1 MNRDVDTLI
10 GRLAPVTDERAGL
23 LLSEETAAGLADRIT
38 ATVPGPDP
46 VPGPAAGPRRRRP
59 VLVTVGLPLAT
70 AAAAAAAVTVLV
82 ARDEPGTPGP
92 PVSTQ
97 VSPKVRLAAALAFTD
112 RGDHIDVRVRDPLA
126 DPERYRAEFEAR
138 GLDVRLS
145 LVPGSPSLVGT
156 LVMLGTSEGTRDDD
170 VTAITAKGE
179 CETGGGGDQCPVGV
193 RIRTDYK
200 GSAEIVFARAAR
212 PGEQYNSAAPVTA
225 PGEVMHGMTFRN
237 HRVGAV
243 LDALKK
249 RNVTVPEYRAM
260 YGNESRDLRPE
271 QVPPTWYV
279 HDATPWAKNQVLM
292 FVGPAPSK

>member
-1 MNRDVDTLI
+1 MNRDIDALI
-10 GRLAPVTDERAGL
+10 GRLAPVTDDRAGR
-23 LLSEETAAGLADRIT
+23 LLSEETAAALADRIT
-38 ATVPGPDP
+38 ATVPGP
-46 VPGPAAGPRRRRP
+46 ASGPRRRRP

-70 AAAAAAAVTVLV
+70 AAAAGAAVTVVV

-97 VSPKVRLAAALAFTD
+97 VSPMVRLAALSFTA
-112 RGDHIDVRVRDPLA
+112 RGDYIDVRVRDPLA
-126 DPERYRAEFEAR
+126 DPERYRAEFKAR
-138 GLDVRLS
+138 GLDVKLS
-145 LVPGSPSLVGT
+145 LVAASPSIVGT
-156 LVMLGTSEGTRDDD
+156 LVMMSTSDGTGEDD

-200 GSAEIVFARAAR
+200 GDAEIVFARAAR
-212 PGEQYNSAAPVTA
+212 PGEHYNSTAPVTA
-225 PGEVMHGMTFRN
+225 PGEVMHGMTFRG
-237 HRVGAV
+237 HRVGEV
-243 LDALKK
+243 LAALKK

-279 HDATPWAKNQVLM
+279 HDASPWAKNQVML
-292 FVGPAPSK
+292 FVGPAPSE